1 LKQDDP
7 DEENI
12 EEEEYIDWER
22 VKESI
27 EENCINPDATVE
39 YLFVE
44 KAEVQLKLINDDQ
57 GHIMDFISLFFTGD
71 FKNDDVESFT
81 SLLLDE
87 LNLSVQDSE
96 LFRTDSVNLKDYKF
110 ALVDNDKKITEFEVL
125 DLHFYEALKA
135 SLRNLL
141 IVGKNFD
148 IEAFKHHDIFNEW
161 FDEYTNR
168 F

>member
-1 LKQDDP
+1 MKQDDP

-12 EEEEYIDWER
+12 GEEEDIDWER

-27 EENCINPDATVE
+27 EENYLTPDATVE

-44 KAEVQLKLINDDQ
+44 KAEMQLKPINDDQ
-57 GHIMDFISLFFTGD
+57 GYIMGFISLFFTGD

-87 LNLSVQDSE
+87 LNLSVQDSD
-96 LFRTDSVNLKDYKF
+96 LFRTVSVNLKDYKF
-110 ALVDNDKKITEFEVL
+110 ALVDNDKKITAFEVL
-125 DLHFYEALKA
+125 DLHFYDALKA

-148 IEAFKHHDIFNEW
+148 IEAFKHDDIFNEW
-161 FDEYTNR
+161 YDEYTNR